1 MKKNKENNSDI
12 NELGDDDSGDSGQL
26 PVETGERAEGD
37 DSEPVLTENTEDAAA
52 LQDRYLRLA
61 AEFENYK
68 RLARKDQRDFT
79 RFANENI
86 LKELLPV
93 LDNLERAIQHGKAS
107 QRGDGLTEGVEL
119 TLKQLLETL
128 TKFGVRQIASVG
140 QPFDPSYHQAV
151 GRVESTT
158 VPGNSVVEE
167 YEKGY
172 LLHDRVIRPAMV
184 VVAVSAGGSS
194 EEASAS
200 SSEAPVDAQTS

>member
-1 MKKNKENNSDI
+1 MKKNKENNIDI
-12 NELGDDDSGDSGQL
+12 NELRDDDSGDSGQL
-26 PVETGERAEGD
+26 PVETEERVEGD
-37 DSEPVLTENTEDAAA
+37 DSQPVLAEKTEDVAA

-107 QRGDGLTEGVEL
+107 QEGDGLTQGVEL

-158 VPGNSVVEE
+158 VPDNSVVEE

-194 EEASAS
+194 GEDSAS

>member
-1 MKKNKENNSDI
+1 MRKNKENDSDI
-12 NELGDDDSGDSGQL
+12 NRLSDDDSSGSGQL
-26 PVETGERAEGD
+26 PAETGERAEGD
-37 DSEPVLTENTEDAAA
+37 DSEPVLAEKTEDLQA

-68 RLARKDQRDFT
+68 RLARKDQRDLT

-86 LKELLPV
+86 LKELLLV

-107 QRGDGLTEGVEL
+107 QGGDGLTQGVEL

-158 VPGNSVVEE
+158 VPDNSVVEE

-184 VVAVSAGGSS
+184 VVAASAGGSS
-194 EEASAS
+194 DTASAS
-200 SSEAPVDAQTS
+200 SGESPVDAQTS

>member
-12 NELGDDDSGDSGQL
+12 NELGDDSSGESGQL
-26 PVETGERAEGD
+26 PVDTGEHAEGG
-37 DSEPVLTENTEDAAA
+37 DSEPVLAEKTEDAAA

-107 QRGDGLTEGVEL
+107 QKGDGLTQGVEL

-128 TKFGVRQIASVG
+128 TKFGVRQIVSVG

-158 VPGNSVVEE
+158 VPGNSVIEE

-184 VVAVSAGGSS
+184 VVAVPAEGSS

-200 SSEAPVDAQTS
+200 SSESPVDAQTS